1 MAISFNHTFIDYDDY
16 MTPNYVWD
24 WIKEYLPN
32 DKIIWEA
39 FYGDGKSGDYLTQLG
54 FNVIHEQIDFFE
66 NDVGDIIVSNPP
78 FTKKKEVFTRLKQLG
93 KPFIMICPSSMINT
107 QYIRQLFKDGDDK
120 LQIIIPKG
128 RIHFIK
134 KVDGVVPDG
143 WGNSCNFDCFYYC
156 WKMNLNRDIIWLD

>member
-1 MAISFNHTFIDYDDY
+1 MATFFNHTFIDYDDY

-78 FTKKKEVFTRLKQLG
+78 FTKKK
-93 KPFIMICPSSMINT
+93 
-107 QYIRQLFKDGDDK
+107 
-120 LQIIIPKG
+120 
-128 RIHFIK
+128 
-134 KVDGVVPDG
+134 
-143 WGNSCNFDCFYYC
+143 
-156 WKMNLNRDIIWLD
+156 

>member
-1 MAISFNHTFIDYDDY
+1 MAIFFNHTFIDYDDY

-66 NDVGDIIVSNPP
+66 NDVGDIIVSNPR
-78 FTKKKEVFTRLKQLG
+78 FTKKKEVFTRLKQLD
-93 KPFIMICPSSMINT
+93 KPFIIICPSSMINT
-107 QYIRQLFKDGDDK
+107 QYIRNLFKNE
-120 LQIIIPKG
+120 LQIIIPNK
-128 RIHFIK
+128 RINFVK
-134 KVDGVVPDG
+134 LVNGNTPDD
-143 WGNSCNFDCFYYC
+143 WNSRCNFDCFYYC
-156 WKMNLNRDIIWLD
+156 YKMNLPKDIIWLD

>member
-1 MAISFNHTFIDYDDY
+1 MAIFFNHTFIDYDDY

-54 FNVIHEQIDFFE
+54 LNVIHEQIDFFE

-78 FTKKKEVFTRLKQLG
+78 FTKKKEVFTRLKQLD
-93 KPFIMICPSSMINT
+93 KPFIIICPSSMINT
-107 QYIRQLFKDGDDK
+107 QYIRNLFKNE
-120 LQIIIPKG
+120 LQIIIPNK
-128 RIHFIK
+128 RINFIK
-134 KVDGVVPDG
+134 LVNGAVPDD
-143 WGNSCNFDCFYYC
+143 WGDRCNFDCFYYC
-156 WKMNLNRDIIWLD
+156 YKMNLPKDIVWL